1 MLSGR
6 DAEQNGSASS
16 RHRPENS
23 KEGVLSDESRN
34 SLGINSMQQSTD
46 GSSELRHGHQSESKK
61 KSKRKQSSESKE
73 DLKKAPAIVEYSDVS
88 SEDLSAPEAGEIQSE
103 DGFNLSEGEVSPQL
117 HLSMRHHSDSHRH
130 SSSSSSK
137 HRDRKT
143 SDSRYLSPSPTEG
156 HHTHRRSS
164 PSGVPISPSSPS
176 HKSSRHKD
184 SSDSRHRKHRDIPS
198 PSFQDSDSPSD
209 YHSSKNDLH
218 AMRQKGKK
226 HKRDRDR
233 KHEKSSRHS
242 SPRKRR
248 KKSKHHSRDSSQA
261 ATSRN
266 VSPPSAASPG
276 SPDGWEK
283 SVAHKHHSRDS
294 SQTAMSRNVSPPP
307 GSPRSPRSPLGWE
320 RPMPHEDSRASYRGT
335 PRTPPL
341 KHGPSTSPVSP
352 PSRGAGSDMDIVSDE
367 RDSPS
372 YSTANQRRRVSTSAA
387 SPHTSPPPSK
397 GYDSQL
403 PRDVGGRQ
411 TPPSPGV
418 NRRPVSPNYNR
429 RSRSPDGRIRDGRT
443 PSPSR
448 IARLPS
454 DNNLVSNS
462 QSMRVDE
469 WRSPPLISSPS
480 VSKSRSRRSASPP
493 RKSRRGEKRDRDT
506 MEQIIVHRINDS
518 RPREG
523 SDRLDRERDRLDDDA
538 YDRDSKRDRDRE
550 PAYLDR
556 DRYDRIGR
564 DRQDRYERSDRTER
578 KSHRRDRDRTKSH
591 KRSRRSRSR
600 SRSPP
605 PPRTRRSSRS
615 PLSRSRSRSPQRW
628 KTSRS
633 RSPVGLSRSR
643 HWSGSPNRSRRS
655 SSRGHKTSTK
665 RRSRTRSPLRSRRS
679 RTRSPP
685 SRGRITSRSPV
696 RSPRTPRSPSSAAAR
711 RLQAESKIGDTSL
724 VAEMMKRRQT
734 RETALKTLEALG
746 KKKKANE
753 DDGDVTIIEPDGDS
767 QSSKNGLESIH
778 PDYVS
783 KTSDV
788 NLIPVPV
795 CDANQLPGMNYN
807 HMMDVV
813 PPPAPPPGLWYSH
826 GPPPMLGMMQPHTF
840 QMPPGIPP
848 PLGMISVTQ
857 PPPPPQMPS
866 KPPTHLPPLQAPP
879 LPNLSTP
886 PPPVRSMP
894 SMSIPP
900 PLLPSLPNGD
910 DRELK
915 PFDGFDKKS
924 QIRSD
929 TPVRSKPKN
938 LTKLPM
944 PPGLNQSDFETI
956 DSPPSRT
963 PSPEPKPKTPPKK
976 SIKDLPLPPVVGG
989 SEDFSADEDGPQTPP
1004 PPTSMSK
1011 LNVGKP
1017 AKGKLKRPKIVNKHR
1032 PSRNSMMPATG
1043 GKDWGERCVDMFDVI
1058 TQIGEGTYGQV
1069 YKAKDKRTKEMVALK
1084 KVRLENEK
1092 EGFPITAV
1100 REIKILR
1107 QLNHKNI
1114 VNLREIVTD
1123 KQDALD
1129 FRKDKGS
1136 FYLVFEYMDHD
1147 LMGLLESGFVDFKAV
1162 HNASIM
1168 KQLLDG
1174 LNYCH
1179 KKNFLHRDIKCSNI
1193 LMNNKGEVKLAD
1205 FGLARLYNAEN
1216 RERPYTNKVITLWY
1230 RPPELL
1236 LGEERYGPAIDVWS
1250 CGCILGELFNTK
1262 PLFMA
1267 NTELNQLEKIS
1278 SLCGT
1283 PTPAVWPNV
1292 IKLPLWHTV
1301 KPKKTYRRRLRE
1313 EFEKLMPTP
1322 ALDLLD
1328 RMLELDPDRR
1338 ITAEEALKSAWL
1350 IKVQPEKMLPPDLPV
1365 TQDCHE
1371 MWSKKRRKQI
1381 REQQDCGPHL
1391 PQGKPQTSKDK
1402 PIKAPFD
1409 DSLEQGGSSNSSPSK
1424 RAPYDSSSRTLKME
1438 AGFTYHASS
1447 SEYNQQSLT
1456 AAIAAA
1462 TGMSSPAPRRPN
1474 RLGPRNPQPSSYSPP
1489 LPDENILPD
1498 VSLYKQLS
1506 IIADYV
1512 VRKFP
1517 IRVHHLLALH
1527 QENEAD
1533 GALVERLQWD
1543 LRQAFETAHASNQL
1557 PAVPQKFPRVDPK
1570 LVIFNGP
1577 NVNAS
1582 GRPAS
1587 GSNTGFDAYAVY
1599 AGDNAVNPT
1608 VPQETIASEAVRS
1621 TLSTL
1626 LNKNGFP
1633 VAAGMLKH
1641 SLSQQSKEPQDAGME
1656 NYSSRRSIST
1666 AYEQHPIPTLQS
1678 TVNSSNGQNVFDNQ
1692 NHISSMW

>member
-16 RHRPENS
+16 RHRTENI

-61 KSKRKQSSESKE
+61 KSKRKQNSETKE
-73 DLKKAPAIVEYSDVS
+73 DINKAPAIVEYSDVS

-103 DGFNLSEGEVSPQL
+103 DGLNLSEGEVSPQL

-156 HHTHRRSS
+156 HHAHRRPS
-164 PSGVPISPSSPS
+164 PSGAAISPSSPS
-176 HKSSRHKD
+176 LKVARHKE
-184 SSDSRHRKHRDIPS
+184 SSDSRHRKHRDVPS
-198 PSFQDSDSPSD
+198 PSFHDSDSPSD
-209 YHSSKNDLH
+209 FHSSKNELH

-226 HKRDRDR
+226 HKRDRERDR

-248 KKSKHHSRDSSQA
+248 KKSKHYSRDSSQA

-266 VSPPSAASPG
+266 VSPPSGTSPG

-307 GSPRSPRSPLGWE
+307 GSPRSPRSPLAWE
-320 RPMPHEDSRASYRGT
+320 RPIPHEDSRASYRGT

-372 YSTANQRRRVSTSAA
+372 YSAANQRRRVSASAA

-411 TPPSPGV
+411 TPPSPGA
-418 NRRPVSPNYNR
+418 NRRPVSPNYSR

-448 IARLPS
+448 ICRLPS

-493 RKSRRGEKRDRDT
+493 RKSRRADKRDRDIV
-506 MEQIIVHRINDS
+506 EQIIVHRINES

-523 SDRLDRERDRLDDDA
+523 NERLDRERARLDEDS

-550 PAYLDR
+550 PAYLER
-556 DRYDRIGR
+556 TGR

-578 KSHRRDRDRTKSH
+578 KSHRRERDRTKSH

-605 PPRTRRSSRS
+605 PLRTRRSSRS
-615 PLSRSRSRSPQRW
+615 PLSRSRSRSPPRW

-633 RSPVGLSRSR
+633 RSPVGMSRSR

-665 RRSRTRSPLRSRRS
+665 RRSRSRSPLRSRRS

-685 SRGRITSRSPV
+685 SRSRITSRSPV
-696 RSPRTPRSPSSAAAR
+696 RSPRTPRSPSTAAAR

-734 RETALKTLEALG
+734 RETALKTLEALE
-746 KKKKANE
+746 KKKKAND

-767 QSSKNGLESIH
+767 QSSKNGLESNH
-778 PDYVS
+778 PDYLPKS
-783 KTSDV
+783 SDL
-788 NLIPVPV
+788 NHIPVPV

-807 HMMDVV
+807 PMLDVV
-813 PPPAPPPGLWYSH
+813 PPPAPPPGLYMYPHH
-826 GPPPMLGMMQPHTF
+826 GPPVMGMMPPHTF
-840 QMPPGIPP
+840 QLPPGIPP
-848 PLGMISVTQ
+848 PLGMIPPPLSQ
-857 PPPPPQMPS
+857 PPPPPHG
-866 KPPTHLPPLQAPP
+866 HLPPMQAQP

-886 PPPVRSMP
+886 PPPVRGLGVP
-894 SMSIPP
+894 IPIPP
-900 PLLPSLPNGD
+900 PPSSVPSLPNGD
-910 DRELK
+910 DRDLK
-915 PFDGFDKKS
+915 QFDGFDKKS

-929 TPVRSKPKN
+929 TPVRPKSKN

-963 PSPEPKPKTPPKK
+963 PSPQPKPKTPPKK

-1004 PPTSMSK
+1004 QPASMSK
-1011 LNVGKP
+1011 LSVGKP

-1032 PSRNSMMPATG
+1032 QSRNSMMPATG

-1069 YKAKDKRTKEMVALK
+1069 YKAKDKRTKELVALK

-1147 LMGLLESGFVDFKAV
+1147 LMGLLESGFVNFSAV

-1267 NTELNQLEKIS
+1267 NTELMQLDKIS

-1292 IKLPLWHTV
+1292 IKLPLWHTA

-1313 EFEKLMPTP
+1313 EFEKLMPTS

-1328 RMLELDPDRR
+1328 RMLELDPERR
-1338 ITAEEALKSAWL
+1338 ITAEEALKSSWL
-1350 IKVQPEKMLPPDLPV
+1350 KNVKPEEMQPPDLPV

-1402 PIKAPFD
+1402 PLKAPFD

-1424 RAPYDSSSRTLKME
+1424 RASIDSSSKNLKME

-1462 TGMSSPAPRRPN
+1462 TGMSSPASRRPN
-1474 RLGPRNPQPSSYSPP
+1474 RLGLRNPQPSSYSPP

-1517 IRVHHLLALH
+1517 IKVHHLLSLH
-1527 QENEAD
+1527 HENEAD
-1533 GALVERLQWD
+1533 GVLVERLQWD
-1543 LRQAFETAHASNQL
+1543 LRQAFETAQTSSQL
-1557 PAVPQKFPRVDPK
+1557 PSGSQKFSRVDPK

-1577 NVNAS
+1577 S
-1582 GRPAS
+1582 RPAPGLNS
-1587 GSNTGFDAYAVY
+1587 GFDAYAVY
-1599 AGDNAVNPT
+1599 AGDNAMNST
-1608 VPQETIASEAVRS
+1608 VHQETIASEAVRS

-1633 VAAGMLKH
+1633 VAAGLLKH
-1641 SLSQQSKEPQDAGME
+1641 SLTQQSKEQQEAGME
-1656 NYSSRRSIST
+1656 NHSSRRSST
-1666 AYEQHPIPTLQS
+1666 YEQHPIPTLQS
-1678 TVNSSNGQNVFDNQ
+1678 TANSNGQDMFDNQ
-1692 NHISSMW
+1692 NHFSSMW